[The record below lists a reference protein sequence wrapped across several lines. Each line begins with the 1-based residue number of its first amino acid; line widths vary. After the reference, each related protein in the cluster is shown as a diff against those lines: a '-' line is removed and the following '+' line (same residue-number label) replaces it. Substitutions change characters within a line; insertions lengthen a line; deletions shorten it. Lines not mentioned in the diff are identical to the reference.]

1 MVQAPPKRKKSFPG
15 AFSSREEERKDFF
28 CERDGVAYAGTHLI
42 IDLVRAERLDDLEH
56 IEHTLRRCV
65 EVAGATLLH
74 IHLHHFT
81 PNGGVSGV
89 AVLAESH
96 ISIHS
101 WPEYGYAALDIFMC
115 GQTNPRAVHRRL
127 EGGLLASQGGGQ
139 GADARQ
145 GNEPMERWVEET
157 LHRGFRVRLKADAVL
172 FDSETEHQRLIIF
185 ENADFGRVMM
195 LDNIVQLTTKDEFVY
210 HEMMSHVP
218 LFAHGKAKKALIVGG
233 GDGGVLREVL
243 KHPEIE
249 QATLCEIDRGVI
261 DLCRQHF
268 PDMSAGAYDDPRAR
282 IVIADG
288 TKFVAETDER
298 FDVIM
303 VDSTDP
309 VGPGAVLFTTR
320 VLCRL
325 RPLPGAG
332 GPARHPERAAFPPG
346 PELKQSVGYFR
357 ELFGDAFAYLATT
370 PSYFGGPMSYGWA
383 TDNPKLR
390 HHKRR
395 KIERRYEKAGSL
407 PDALLDAPT
416 SMSRPSRCR
425 PMSASW
431 SRASG

>member
-1 MVQAPPKRKKSFPG
+1 
-15 AFSSREEERKDFF
+15 
-28 CERDGVAYAGTHLI
+28 
-42 IDLVRAERLDDLEH
+42 
-56 IEHTLRRCV
+56 
-65 EVAGATLLH
+65 
-74 IHLHHFT
+74 
-81 PNGGVSGV
+81 
-89 AVLAESH
+89 
-96 ISIHS
+96 
-101 WPEYGYAALDIFMC
+101 
-115 GQTNPRAVHRRL
+115 
-127 EGGLLASQGGGQ
+127 
-139 GADARQ
+139 
-145 GNEPMERWVEET
+145 MERWVEET

-195 LDNIVQLTTKDEFVY
+195 LDSIVQLTTKDEFVY

-268 PDMSAGAYDDPRAR
+268 PEVSAGAYDDPRAR

-303 VDSTDP
+303 IDSTDP
-309 VGPGAVLFTTR
+309 VGPGAVLFTRDFYAGCARCLEPGGLLVTQNG
-320 VLCRL
+320 
-325 RPLPGAG
+325 LPFLQA
-332 GPARHPERAAFPPG
+332 

-383 TDNPKLR
+383 TDNAKLR

-395 KIERRYEKAGSL
+395 KIERRYDKAGAFPTRYWTPEVHVAAFAL
-407 PDALLDAPT
+407 PTYVSELFGT
-416 SMSRPSRCR
+416 
-425 PMSASW
+425 
-431 SRASG
+431 